1 MARDFATELQS
12 QLQRIF
18 PDYGTVREMSCFG
31 YYLNPSVKGVHSK
44 ICDKFESTKVKLEE
58 KMEIWK
64 RDKQVENDDNPDDP
78 EETEEPK
85 RKLSPK
91 EQLKLEMKSKE
102 LGLGQGNSR
111 GRGRG
116 RGRGQGRF
124 TGSRVFEEPVTAFQR
139 ECRYFALHCTGLIN
153 YTI

>member
-44 ICDKFESTKVKLEE
+44 ICDKFESTKVKREE

-116 RGRGQGRF
+116 
-124 TGSRVFEEPVTAFQR
+124 
-139 ECRYFALHCTGLIN
+139 
-153 YTI
+153 